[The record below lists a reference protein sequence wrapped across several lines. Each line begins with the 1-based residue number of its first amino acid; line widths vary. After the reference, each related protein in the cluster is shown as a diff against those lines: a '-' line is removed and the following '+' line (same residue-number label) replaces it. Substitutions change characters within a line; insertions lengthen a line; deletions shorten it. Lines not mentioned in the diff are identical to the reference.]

1 MLLRQPFS
9 LPLNLTFFLGPVY
22 PSPCFA
28 RSIPTLVAYNL
39 VLMKLIALIFS
50 LVALTAG
57 AHAQH
62 QHHYRRQVE
71 LAAVPT
77 SSSSSTTRSAV
88 GSPSSSPASG
98 TNPAPSSTTTSSPGS
113 ISTGSSYTTNAS
125 PSSAT
130 SVPTGLNGVPPLS
143 LISSGM
149 STGTSSPLAS
159 TYTPGATPPIPG
171 APPLPTTCTSSRAPP
186 HSLTQRL
193 LLKTILFSQSWL
205 TLQIGRRKTNY
216 LIPVSRCLLRR
227 RIEFHGKIQVLRR
240 YSSGCRNSWVSIYPI
255 GHRRQT
261 VRARVTRQQRRSRR
275 RAAGGRVVGSRVT
288 RISPRVP
295 RYMTGELALTTVQAG
310 GVGVFTSC
318 LSFNDCILI
327 SCFIAQS
334 AFIFVLE
341 CTR

>member
-22 PSPCFA
+22 PSSCFA

-39 VLMKLIALIFS
+39 VLMKLIALLFS

-62 QHHYRRQVE
+62 HRDHRRKVE

-88 GSPSSSPASG
+88 GSPPSSPASG

-113 ISTGSSYTTNAS
+113 ISTGSSYTTTNGS

-159 TYTPGATPPIPG
+159 TYTPGATPPISG
-171 APPLPTTCTSSRAPP
+171 APPLPTRCTSSRVPP

-193 LLKTILFSQSWL
+193 LLKIILFSQSWL

-216 LIPVSRCLLRR
+216 LIPVSRIRR
-227 RIEFHGKIQVLRR
+227 
-240 YSSGCRNSWVSIYPI
+240 C
-255 GHRRQT
+255 
-261 VRARVTRQQRRSRR
+261 
-275 RAAGGRVVGSRVT
+275 
-288 RISPRVP
+288 
-295 RYMTGELALTTVQAG
+295 
-310 GVGVFTSC
+310 
-318 LSFNDCILI
+318 SFGTED
-327 SCFIAQS
+327 
-334 AFIFVLE
+334 
-341 CTR
+341 

>member
-1 MLLRQPFS
+1 MLVISTWLALVPGRRHAFRVS
-9 LPLNLTFFLGPVY
+9 LYGSWLAWLLALGIRYFDSRFLFLSPSPFFLGPVY
-22 PSPCFA
+22 PSSCFA
-28 RSIPTLVAYNL
+28 RSIHTLVAYNL
-39 VLMKLIALIFS
+39 VLMKLIALLFS

-57 AHAQH
+57 AHAQA
-62 QHHYRRQVE
+62 QHHYRRKVE

-171 APPLPTTCTSSRAPP
+171 APPLPTTCTSSCVPP
-186 HSLTQRL
+186 HSLTHSTSVI
-193 LLKTILFSQSWL
+193 K
-205 TLQIGRRKTNY
+205 NY
-216 LIPVSRCLLRR
+216 I
-227 RIEFHGKIQVLRR
+227 IF
-240 YSSGCRNSWVSIYPI
+240 
-255 GHRRQT
+255 T
-261 VRARVTRQQRRSRR
+261 V
-275 RAAGGRVVGSRVT
+275 VVNVADWPT
-288 RISPRVP
+288 QDKLPD
-295 RYMTGELALTTVQAG
+295 
-310 GVGVFTSC
+310 TSKP
-318 LSFNDCILI
+318 LSFETED
-327 SCFIAQS
+327 
-334 AFIFVLE
+334 
-341 CTR
+341 